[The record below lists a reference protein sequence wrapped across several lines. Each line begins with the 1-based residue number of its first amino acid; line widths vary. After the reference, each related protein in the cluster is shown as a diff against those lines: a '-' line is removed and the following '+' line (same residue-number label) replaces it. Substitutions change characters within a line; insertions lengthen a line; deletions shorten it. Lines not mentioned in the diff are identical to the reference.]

1 MDELDH
7 GGAGWPQLEVLV
19 ALKLDDEV
27 LGHGDGLLI
36 LELELHPAVD
46 LHHGTGVGQI
56 VVQLGAG
63 TLGTFSKIEMAAIE
77 PCQRYWHMQKK
88 GQPSLA
94 LRNKFQAW
102 MARWPLHSIHLT
114 NWILHRNKTFFCLT
128 TWCGSFSIWSRTCM
142 HVLAK

>member
-63 TLGTFSKIEMAAIE
+63 TLGTFSKIEMAAMSKI
-77 PCQRYWHMQKK
+77 
-88 GQPSLA
+88 LA
-94 LRNKFQAW
+94 SCAKRNKFQAW